1 MFIQKINFFSSL
13 TYSIKIKKIKKTEI
27 QAVIWKINV
36 EIAQKVDIGD
46 ILVILE
52 SMKMEIPVESKY
64 KGVVKENLTK
74 EGDNVNE
81 DQEIIIL
88 E

>member
-1 MFIQKINFFSSL
+1 MKIR
-13 TYSIKIKKIKKTEI
+13 TEI

-36 EIAQKVDIGD
+36 EIGQKVDIDD
-46 ILVILE
+46 IVVILE
-52 SMKMEIPVESKY
+52 SMKMEIPLESKY
-64 KGVVKENLTK
+64 KGVVKEILIK

>member
-1 MFIQKINFFSSL
+1 MKI
-13 TYSIKIKKIKKTEI
+13 KTEI

-36 EIAQKVDIGD
+36 EIGQTVDIDD
-46 ILVILE
+46 IVVILE
-52 SMKMEIPVESKY
+52 SMKMEIPIESKY
-64 KGVVKENLTK
+64 KGVVKEILIK

>member
-1 MFIQKINFFSSL
+1 MKI
-13 TYSIKIKKIKKTEI
+13 KTEI

-36 EIAQKVDIGD
+36 EIGQKVDIDD
-46 ILVILE
+46 IVVILE
-52 SMKMEIPVESKY
+52 SMKMEIPIESKY
-64 KGVVKENLTK
+64 KGVVKEILIK

-81 DQEIIIL
+81 DQEVIIL

>member
-1 MFIQKINFFSSL
+1 MKI
-13 TYSIKIKKIKKTEI
+13 KTEI

-36 EIAQKVDIGD
+36 EIGQTVDIDD
-46 ILVILE
+46 IVVILE

-64 KGVVKENLTK
+64 KGVVKEILIK
-74 EGDNVNE
+74 EGDDVNE

>member
-1 MFIQKINFFSSL
+1 MKI
-13 TYSIKIKKIKKTEI
+13 KTEI

-36 EIAQKVDIGD
+36 EIGQTVNIDDIV
-46 ILVILE
+46 VILE
-52 SMKMEIPVESKY
+52 SMKMEIPIESKY
-64 KGVVKENLTK
+64 KGVVKEILIK

>member
-1 MFIQKINFFSSL
+1 MKI
-13 TYSIKIKKIKKTEI
+13 KTEI

-36 EIAQKVDIGD
+36 EIGQKIDIDD
-46 ILVILE
+46 IVVILE

-64 KGVVKENLTK
+64 KGVVKEILIK
-74 EGDNVNE
+74 EGDDVNE

>member
-1 MFIQKINFFSSL
+1 MKI
-13 TYSIKIKKIKKTEI
+13 KTEI

-36 EIAQKVDIGD
+36 EIGQKVHIDD
-46 ILVILE
+46 VVVILE

-64 KGVVKENLTK
+64 KGVVKEILIK
-74 EGDNVNE
+74 EGDDVNE

>member
-1 MFIQKINFFSSL
+1 MKI
-13 TYSIKIKKIKKTEI
+13 KTEI
-27 QAVIWKINV
+27 QAVIWKISV
-36 EIAQKVDIGD
+36 EIGQKVDIDD
-46 ILVILE
+46 IVVILE

-64 KGVVKENLTK
+64 KGVVKEILIK

>member
-1 MFIQKINFFSSL
+1 MII
-13 TYSIKIKKIKKTEI
+13 KTEI
-27 QAVIWKINV
+27 QAVIWKINI
-36 EIAQKVDIGD
+36 EIGQKVDIDD
-46 ILVILE
+46 IVVILE

-64 KGVVKENLTK
+64 KGVVKEILIK

>member
-1 MFIQKINFFSSL
+1 M
-13 TYSIKIKKIKKTEI
+13 KIKTKI

-36 EIAQKVDIGD
+36 EIGQKVDIDD
-46 ILVILE
+46 IVVILE

-64 KGVVKENLTK
+64 KGVVKEILIK
-74 EGDNVNE
+74 EGDSVNE

>member
-1 MFIQKINFFSSL
+1 MKI
-13 TYSIKIKKIKKTEI
+13 KTEI

-36 EIAQKVDIGD
+36 EIGQKVDID
-46 ILVILE
+46 DVIVILE
-52 SMKMEIPVESKY
+52 SMKMEIPIESKY
-64 KGVVKENLTK
+64 RGVVKDILIK

>member
-1 MFIQKINFFSSL
+1 MKI
-13 TYSIKIKKIKKTEI
+13 KTEI

-36 EIAQKVDIGD
+36 EIGQKVDID
-46 ILVILE
+46 EIVVILE

-64 KGVVKENLTK
+64 KGVVKEILIK
-74 EGDNVNE
+74 EGDSVNE

>member
-1 MFIQKINFFSSL
+1 MKIN
-13 TYSIKIKKIKKTEI
+13 TEI

-36 EIAQKVDIGD
+36 EIGQKVDIDD
-46 ILVILE
+46 IVVILE

-64 KGVVKENLTK
+64 KGVVKEILIK
-74 EGDNVNE
+74 EGDDVNE

-88 E
+88 